1 MVQSARLPADTVSRG
16 EVAAVRTAKETRARP
31 FASGLE
37 RKAPRPWPRRKAPNT
52 KVPAG
57 VCGAPAGCR
66 SGEPPADGCGN
77 WHGHRTGHAERAV
90 GAAIGARTRRCKLL
104 HPTLYFFF
112 FEKKKKHMYSTPLTR
127 PSMELRD
134 RPSRP
139 SQLCRH
145 VSSMINQDYIF
156 FLKKYSSK

>member
-112 FEKKKKHMYSTPLTR
+112 FF
-127 PSMELRD
+127 LRK
-134 RPSRP
+134 RRSICIVHRLHVHPWSCEIGHHGRLSFVVTSRA
-139 SQLCRH
+139 
-145 VSSMINQDYIF
+145 
-156 FLKKYSSK
+156 